1 MWLCICSGSP
11 FEETFENTHRG
22 KITQKSCFS
31 AVNATMHILRQE
43 NWRIEWK
50 YTLRGNS
57 KCPTSMKDI
66 LWNHALK
73 QTKRSKWT
81 LCLRF
86 QNKFTSYFLPNIF
99 GPVTFLICAFNAL
112 LPARPNIF
120 RKPLFSPIVFTDSQ
134 SLKGSKSAWVVDG
147 GEHSI
152 LNCFIFEVGKN
163 QAYFVQNMLSCMLCQ
178 PHIYRF
184 TSVQ

>member
-1 MWLCICSGSP
+1 
-11 FEETFENTHRG
+11 
-22 KITQKSCFS
+22 
-31 AVNATMHILRQE
+31 MHILRQE

-57 KCPTSMKDI
+57 KCPTSMIDI

-134 SLKGSKSAWVVDG
+134 SLKGSKSACVVDR

-152 LNCFIFEVGKN
+152 LNCFIFEVGKIR
-163 QAYFVQNMLSCMLCQ
+163 
-178 PHIYRF
+178 HILYKICSLACCVSLIFKYEQHSSLPNKARTKF
-184 TSVQ
+184 EFSHT